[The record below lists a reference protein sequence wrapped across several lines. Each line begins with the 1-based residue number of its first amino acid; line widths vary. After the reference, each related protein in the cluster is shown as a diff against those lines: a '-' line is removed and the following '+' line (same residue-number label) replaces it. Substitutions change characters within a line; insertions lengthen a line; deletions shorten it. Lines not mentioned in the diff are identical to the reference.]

1 MLQDIVTVIGKE
13 FKEIL
18 HMRGSKR
25 GGMLN
30 LVIVIGLMGIYM
42 PLMTG
47 REWVTTAVG
56 PISFGWLPLFLVVG
70 VVADSFAGERERHT
84 LETLLASRLPDHAI
98 LFGKIG
104 AAVLYCMAISISSL
118 LLGGIVVNL
127 GSLDQGFVFYSPEI
141 FGGMVLFSFLLALLM
156 ASIGAL
162 VSLRASTVRQAT
174 QTLSVSMLV
183 LWVGIFLATR
193 LVPEGARASLIA
205 ALETA
210 SLPTLAAIAAGVLL
224 VLDVVLIGA
233 AMARFQR
240 AKLILD

>member
-1 MLQDIVTVIGKE
+1 MFQDIVTVIGKE

-18 HMRGSKR
+18 HMRGSRR

-42 PLMTG
+42 PLMSG

-56 PISFGWLPLFLVVG
+56 PISFGWLPLFLVIG
-70 VVADSFAGERERHT
+70 VVADGFAGERERHT
-84 LETLLASRLPDHAI
+84 LETLLASRLPDQAI

-104 AAVLYCMAISISSL
+104 AAVLYCMGISISSL

-127 GSLDQGFVFYSPEI
+127 GSLDQGFVFYSAEI
-141 FGGMVLFSFLLALLM
+141 LGSMVLFSFLLALLM
-156 ASIGAL
+156 ASVGAL
-162 VSLRASTVRQAT
+162 VSLRASTVRQAS

-183 LWVGIFLATR
+183 FWIVIYLAIR
-193 LVPEGARASLIA
+193 FVPETVRVSVIA
-205 ALETA
+205 AVETA
-210 SLPTLAAIAAGVLL
+210 NLPVLAAIATGVLV
-224 VLDVVLIGA
+224 VLNAVLIGA